1 MMNAEMQRQGYR
13 MYGCC
18 RPMMRRGSR
27 YCGVMFGIMLV
38 LIGAIWLAVRAGWFD
53 PALFWPTAFLAMG
66 SIIVVLSLA
75 RDRKSRTDDAQY
87 REGRNHDSASP
98 KI

>member
-1 MMNAEMQRQGYR
+1 

-18 RPMMRRGSR
+18 GPMMRHGSR

-38 LIGAIWLAVRAGWFD
+38 LIGAIWLAARTLWFD
-53 PALFWPTAFLAMG
+53 PMLFWPVTFLAAG
-66 SIIVVLSLA
+66 LAVIVLTLA
-75 RDRKSRTDDAQY
+75 RGRKSWTNQAQN
-87 REGRNHDSASP
+87 REERNHENAPP

>member
-1 MMNAEMQRQGYR
+1 MNTETHRQGYR

-18 RPMMRRGSR
+18 RPMMRHGSR

-38 LIGAIWLAVRAGWFD
+38 FIGAIWLAARAGWFD
-53 PALFWPTAFLAMG
+53 PALFWPTAFLAVG
-66 SIIVVLSLA
+66 SIIAVLSLA
-75 RDRKSRTDDAQY
+75 RNRKYRKDQTQY